1 MGLFFGRVGLRRMP
15 RWPPCKCKPELPDLA
30 MVLIACV
37 GFGIASP
44 AALVIESLTELVPL

>member
-1 MGLFFGRVGLRRMP
+1 MGLRGMP
-15 RWPPCKCKPELPDLA
+15 TWPSCKCKPELPDLA

-37 GFGIASP
+37 DFGIASP